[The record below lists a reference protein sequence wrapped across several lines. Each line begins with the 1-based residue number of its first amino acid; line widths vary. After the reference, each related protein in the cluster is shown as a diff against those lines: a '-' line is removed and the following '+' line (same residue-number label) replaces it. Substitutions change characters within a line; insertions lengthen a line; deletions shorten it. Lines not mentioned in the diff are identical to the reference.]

1 VAPARHRGGDG
12 GGMSRNESD
21 TYLYPPTGEHLTRV
35 TTILD
40 ETTGKQRYLVPWSAR
55 LAAECA
61 VDNLDVLE
69 AVLSGRAFAVCS
81 RETGRQGAVDLAKNQ
96 AKDVRDLKRDVGSYV
111 HSVVEALI
119 LWQASPEGCGSDLEL
134 PPLPGHLAGQDYD
147 DDPVEIIADW
157 MIEGFLNFVADFKPQ
172 FHAAEMTVFN
182 YPLGVAGTLDMIV
195 TLPGLAIGPA
205 GRFIPGD
212 GVTPCIDVKTG
223 KNPDKTW
230 REQIAAY
237 RHAPEADPGGFGDL
251 VPMPATD
258 AGAVLHLRPEHP
270 RGYRLNLISGAAD
283 AKAWN
288 RFRRDVEI
296 YQGRKAEGDKPGKV
310 CYPLRA
316 DGTVRQPLIAD
327 LDGEGY
333 GRALSPLAKA
343 GIADL
348 EQLATMD
355 AGDVLKVKGVGGKVL
370 DVIRLML
377 ADHGLHLRGEAPE
390 AAEPLKAV
398 A

>member
-1 VAPARHRGGDG
+1 
-12 GGMSRNESD
+12 MSRNESD
-21 TYLYPPTGEHLTRV
+21 SYVYPPTGELLTRV

-40 ETTGKQRYLVPWSAR
+40 STDGKQRFLVPWSAR

-61 VDNLDVLE
+61 VDNLAVLE
-69 AVLSGRAFAVCS
+69 AVLNGRAMAVASRESGRKA
-81 RETGRQGAVDLAKNQ
+81 AVDLAKGR
-96 AKDVRDLKRDVGSYV
+96 ATEIRDLKRDVGSYV

-119 LWQASPEGCGSDLEL
+119 LWQASPEGHGADLVLPEL
-134 PPLPGHLAGQDYD
+134 PQHLAGQDYD
-147 DDPVEIIADW
+147 EDPVEIVADW
-157 MIEGFLNFVADFKPQ
+157 MLEGFLNFVADFKPQ
-172 FHAAEMTVFN
+172 FHYAEMTVFN
-182 YPLGVAGTLDMIV
+182 YPLSVAGTLDMIV

-205 GRFIPGD
+205 GRFIPGN

-223 KNPDKTW
+223 RNPDKTW

-237 RHAPEADPGGFGDL
+237 RHAPEADPSGFGDL

-270 RGYRLNLISGAAD
+270 RGYRLNLISGADD

-296 YQGRKAEGDKPGKV
+296 YQGRKEENAKPGKV

-316 DGTVRQPLIAD
+316 DGTVQQPRIAD

-333 GRALSPLAKA
+333 GKALSPLIKA
-343 GIADL
+343 GVEDL
-348 EQLATMD
+348 EQLAAMD
-355 AGDVLKVKGVGGKVL
+355 AGDCLAIKYVGGKVL
-370 DVIRLML
+370 EVIRVML
-377 ADHGLHLRGEAPE
+377 ADHGLHLRGEAP
-390 AAEPLKAV
+390 ADLKAV

>member
-1 VAPARHRGGDG
+1 
-12 GGMSRNESD
+12 MSGNDSD
-21 TYLYPPTGEHLTRV
+21 HYIYPPTGEHLTRV
-35 TTILD
+35 TTVLD

-61 VDNLDVLE
+61 VDHLDLLE
-69 AVLSGRAFAVCS
+69 AVLNGRAMTVAT
-81 RETGRQGAVDLAKNQ
+81 RKDGRQGAVDLAKGQ
-96 AKDVRDLKRDVGSYV
+96 AAAVRDLKRDVGSYV
-111 HSVVEALI
+111 HAVVEALI
-119 LWQASPEGCGSDLEL
+119 LWQASPEGHGADLVL
-134 PPLPGHLAGQDYD
+134 PVLPGHLAGQDYD
-147 DDPVEIIADW
+147 DDPVEIVADW
-157 MIEGFLNFVADFKPQ
+157 MIEGFLNFVSDFRPVFQ
-172 FHAAEMTVFN
+172 AAEMTVFN

-195 TLPGLAIGPA
+195 TLPGLAIGQA

-237 RHAPEADPGGFGDL
+237 RHAPEADSDGFGTL
-251 VPMPATD
+251 VPMPPTD

-270 RGYRLNLISGAAD
+270 RGYRLTLISGADD

-310 CYPLRA
+310 CYPLRP
-316 DGTVRQPLIAD
+316 DGTIRSPLLAD

-333 GRALSPLAKA
+333 GRALSPLIKA
-343 GIADL
+343 GITDL
-348 EQLATMD
+348 EQLAAMD
-355 AGDVLKVKGVGGKVL
+355 AGDCLKVKGIGGKLL
-370 DVIRLML
+370 DGIRVML
-377 ADHGLHLRGEAPE
+377 ADHGLHLASEAP
-390 AAEPLKAV
+390 ADLKAV